1 MYLGLH
7 NFHHLLSDKLLVGCF
22 GVAGGFN
29 LFVCLLC
36 EGNAEH
42 SKDVTIVRFSL
53 DKSLNQRLPFL
64 DHRASFVSGDI
75 HSVEVREAVISL
87 DFINLELE
95 LSKVLIFRFFVAVGK
110 TNIEDTSS

>member
-1 MYLGLH
+1 M
-7 NFHHLLSDKLLVGCF
+7 GCF
-22 GVAGGFN
+22 GVAGGFD

-42 SKDVTIVRFSL
+42 SKDISISSFSL
-53 DKSLNQRLPFL
+53 DKSLNERLPFL
-64 DHRASFVSGDI
+64 NHRACFISGDI

-95 LSKVLIFRFFVAVGK
+95 LSKVLIFRFFVAIGK
-110 TNIEDTSS
+110 ANVEDTSS